1 MNLPLI
7 SNYGLLKPKVS
18 DPSGYVTKD
27 GMWAA
32 VPFGKQFMIIH
43 NGEQIHVAGT
53 LVTAKSYINK
63 QIKASNK
70 IKTKPNKR
78 KPGTSSLE
86 PFL

>member
-70 IKTKPNKR
+70 IKTKPKKG